1 MLKHA
6 FRSTRDVK
14 LSMTDPMLS
23 CMEDFIGRG
32 DRRLGKVILRAHQ
45 LGAGMDAW
53 WENMKGAYDAWCQAI
68 NDAGLHWK
76 YRRVER
82 GEWNVAETDREQ
94 IRGPRG
100 WYNTIRSH
108 NLDRKNLIPKHN
120 VGPVEHEISPLDR
133 PLPWDHIDTGL
144 DKGWLRDE
152 LMRALSETLTPDC
165 AFNECSSC
173 GVCGDEMGN
182 NITIPPPEIPAY
194 MGNYVPNTD
203 TVQRIRVTFEKKGA
217 MALASQLDLNRMFD
231 RLLRRASIPISYTGG
246 FHPHPRVINA
256 AALPFGATSE
266 GELVDFIL
274 RKEIEVMEF
283 KKDIGSRL
291 PDGMQIVRAEEI
303 PAKCTPLT
311 LLMEASEYVIALD
324 TDDGTRENWQEVV
337 SKVKSSGAVI
347 VEKVS
352 KKGNVAK
359 RDLRKMLYDIRTATP
374 EEAAPVLEH
383 VGVSNWPLHAG
394 VISCT
399 LELRNEG
406 ALSPEAFVDM
416 LNIVTGTS
424 RYQLVHAHRSR
435 IVLKPETDADGP

>member
-182 NITIPPPEIPAY
+182 NITIPTPEIPAY
-194 MGNYVPNTD
+194 MGNFI
-203 TVQRIRVTFEKKGA
+203 RI
-217 MALASQLDLNRMFD
+217 
-231 RLLRRASIPISYTGG
+231 
-246 FHPHPRVINA
+246 
-256 AALPFGATSE
+256 ATSK
-266 GELVDFIL
+266 I
-274 RKEIEVMEF
+274 
-283 KKDIGSRL
+283 
-291 PDGMQIVRAEEI
+291 
-303 PAKCTPLT
+303 
-311 LLMEASEYVIALD
+311 
-324 TDDGTRENWQEVV
+324 N
-337 SKVKSSGAVI
+337 
-347 VEKVS
+347 
-352 KKGNVAK
+352 
-359 RDLRKMLYDIRTATP
+359 
-374 EEAAPVLEH
+374 
-383 VGVSNWPLHAG
+383 
-394 VISCT
+394 
-399 LELRNEG
+399 
-406 ALSPEAFVDM
+406 
-416 LNIVTGTS
+416 
-424 RYQLVHAHRSR
+424 
-435 IVLKPETDADGP
+435 